1 MKLVRESR
9 SAIAVVESGRTPAFR
24 RITGRRSTATFLAL
38 ATGLGLALSG
48 CSSDADVASE
58 NLSQAAEDFKI
69 NRRVVFYNGIT
80 DSYILSIEG
89 FCSVETEENNKLTV
103 TCKVG
108 NDYKKHFLGR
118 SDNVTWFAEQLS
130 AANVSTDHYK
140 VFFKPSSIV
149 PDVDVK

>member
-1 MKLVRESR
+1 MRL
-9 SAIAVVESGRTPAFR
+9 A
-24 RITGRRSTATFLAL
+24 RRSTATFLAL
-38 ATGLGLALSG
+38 VTVLGLALSG

-58 NLSQAAEDFKI
+58 NLSKAAEDFKI

-89 FCSVETEENNKLTV
+89 FCSVETEEGNKLTV

-118 SDNVTWFAEQLS
+118 SDNVTWFAEQLN

-140 VFFKPSSIV
+140 VYFKPSTIIS
-149 PDVDVK
+149 DVDVK

>member
-1 MKLVRESR
+1 MRPK
-9 SAIAVVESGRTPAFR
+9 
-24 RITGRRSTATFLAL
+24 RRSVAL
-38 ATGLGLALSG
+38 LLSLVTILGLAISG

-89 FCSVETEENNKLTV
+89 FCSVETEEGNKLTV

-118 SDNVTWFAEQLS
+118 SDNVTWFAEQLN

-140 VFFKPSSIV
+140 VYFKPSTIIS
-149 PDVDVK
+149 DVDVK

>member
-1 MKLVRESR
+1 MEAL
-9 SAIAVVESGRTPAFR
+9 RTR
-24 RITGRRSTATFLAL
+24 TCETGRRKQHAPFHRNVSGPDDRSRPDSLRL
-38 ATGLGLALSG
+38 QLRRRRGLGEP
-48 CSSDADVASE
+48 VP
-58 NLSQAAEDFKI
+58 AAEDFKI

-108 NDYKKHFLGR
+108 NEYKKHFLGR
-118 SDNVTWFAEQLS
+118 SDNVTWFAEQLN

-140 VFFKPSSIV
+140 VFFKPSTII

>member
-1 MKLVRESR
+1 M
-9 SAIAVVESGRTPAFR
+9 P
-24 RITGRRSTATFLAL
+24 RSTATFLAL
-38 ATGLGLALSG
+38 TTVLGLALSG

-58 NLSQAAEDFKI
+58 NLSEAAEDFKI

-108 NDYKKHFLGR
+108 NEYKKHFLGR
-118 SDNVTWFAEQLS
+118 SDNVTWFAEQLN

-140 VFFKPSSIV
+140 VFFKPSTII

>member
-1 MKLVRESR
+1 MWLVRESR
-9 SAIAVVESGRTPAFR
+9 SASRPF
-24 RITGRRSTATFLAL
+24 GRRRLGAALLAVTAAAGLAL
-38 ATGLGLALSG
+38 AG

-58 NLSQAAEDFKI
+58 NLSKAAEDFKI

-108 NDYKKHFLGR
+108 NEYKKHFLGR
-118 SDNVTWFAEQLS
+118 SDNVTWFAEQLGT
-130 AANVSTDHYK
+130 ANVSTDHYK
-140 VFFKPSSIV
+140 VFFKPSTIL